1 MTFFT
6 KYAPPPSL
14 PTDVGGNSR
23 TRQEFAAECDINR
36 IVARIGAGL
45 AAPAVCPSPVF
56 QDVSTIPDN
65 LQDALE
71 LVRSSSELFA
81 SLPAKVRDRFANN
94 PSQLF
99 AFVADAS
106 NREEAV
112 KLGLIPAPVSTPAAM
127 PETKPE

>member
-1 MTFFT
+1 MHFYT
-6 KYAPPPSL
+6 KYTPPPSL

-56 QDVSTIPDN
+56 QDVSAIPDN

-71 LVRSSSELFA
+71 LVRSSSELFS
-81 SLPAKVRDRFANN
+81 SLPSKVRDRFAND
-94 PSQLF
+94 PVQLF
-99 AFVADAS
+99 SFVADSS
-106 NREEAV
+106 NRDEAV
-112 KLGLIPAPVSTPAAM
+112 KLGLIPAPVTPPASM
-127 PETKPE
+127 PDSKPE

>member
-6 KYAPPPSL
+6 KYNPPPSL

-65 LQDALE
+65 FQDALE
-71 LVRSSSELFA
+71 LVRSSSELFS
-81 SLPAKVRDRFANN
+81 SLPSKVRDRFAND
-94 PSQLF
+94 PAQLF
-99 AFVADAS
+99 AFVGDS
-106 NREEAV
+106 RNREEAV
-112 KLGLIPAPVSTPAAM
+112 KLGLIPAPVTPPAPM
-127 PETKPE
+127 PESKTE

>member
-1 MTFFT
+1 MTFYT
-6 KYAPPPSL
+6 KYNPPPSL

-56 QDVSTIPDN
+56 QDISTVPDN

-71 LVRSSSELFA
+71 LVRSSNELFA
-81 SLPAKVRDRFANN
+81 SLPSKVRDRFAND

-99 AFVADAS
+99 AFVANAS
-106 NREEAV
+106 NRDEAV
-112 KLGLIPAPVSTPAAM
+112 KLGLIPTPVTTPAPM
-127 PETKPE
+127 PDSKTE

>member
-1 MTFFT
+1 MDFYT
-6 KYAPPPSL
+6 KYNPPPSL

-45 AAPAVCPSPVF
+45 AAPSVCPSPVF
-56 QDVSTIPDN
+56 QDVSAIPDN

-81 SLPAKVRDRFANN
+81 SLPSKVRDRFSNDPA
-94 PSQLF
+94 QLF
-99 AFVADAS
+99 AFVGNAA
-106 NREEAV
+106 NRDEAV
-112 KLGLIPAPVSTPAAM
+112 KLGLIPAPVTPPA
-127 PETKPE
+127 PKPESQPE

>member
-1 MTFFT
+1 MTFYT
-6 KYAPPPSL
+6 KYTPPPSL

-112 KLGLIPAPVSTPAAM
+112 KLGLIPAPVPTPAPM
-127 PETKPE
+127 PESKPE

>member
-1 MTFFT
+1 MTFYT
-6 KYAPPPSL
+6 KYTPPPSL

-56 QDVSTIPDN
+56 QDVSAIPDN

-81 SLPAKVRDRFANN
+81 SLPSKVRDRFAND
-94 PSQLF
+94 PSRLF
-99 AFVADAS
+99 AFVADSS
-106 NREEAV
+106 NRDEAV
-112 KLGLIPAPVSTPAAM
+112 KLGLIPAPVIPPATQ
-127 PETKPE
+127 PESKTE

>member
-1 MTFFT
+1 MDFYS
-6 KYAPPPSL
+6 KYNPPPSMS
-14 PTDVGGNSR
+14 TDVGGNSR

-56 QDVSTIPDN
+56 QDVSSIPDN

-81 SLPAKVRDRFANN
+81 SLPSKVRDRFAND
-94 PSQLF
+94 PAQLF
-99 AFVADAS
+99 AFVADSS
-106 NREEAV
+106 NHDEAV
-112 KLGLIPAPVSTPAAM
+112 KLGLIPAPQPTPATM
-127 PETKPE
+127 PESKTE

>member
-1 MTFFT
+1 MDFYT
-6 KYAPPPSL
+6 KYNPPPSL

-23 TRQEFAAECDINR
+23 TRQEYAAECDINR

-45 AAPAVCPSPVF
+45 ASPAVCPSPVF
-56 QDVSTIPDN
+56 QDVSAIPDN

-71 LVRSSSELFA
+71 LVRSSNELFS
-81 SLPAKVRDRFANN
+81 SLPSKVRDRFAND

-99 AFVADAS
+99 AFVADSA
-106 NREEAV
+106 NRDEAV
-112 KLGLIPAPVSTPAAM
+112 KLGLIPASDTTPAAK